1 MSDDPRTK
9 IDDDRMAARLKLV
22 DEHIALENRHDL
34 EGIMGTFGA
43 SAHYDDEPWD
53 LHYAGRDEVRA
64 FYQGLLQALPGL
76 HIDVKRR
83 HASDRAIVMEVII
96 RGRHLGSWRGLPA
109 TGRQIDF
116 PICGIFTFDDEDRLA
131 GEKILLRPG
140 YGASATRA
148 VSRTGQRDRPHHER
162 TDPSHDDGANRRSE
176 ALEVGL
182 AQPAG
187 LRPSCRIP
195 RCLLN
200 LVSRWAAGH
209 REAVPGYHYSELTI
223 KIAICD

>member
-1 MSDDPRTK
+1 VSDDPRTK

-53 LHYAGRDEVRA
+53 LHYTGRDEVRA

-83 HASDRAIVMEVII
+83 HASDRAVVMEVII

-131 GEKILLRPG
+131 GEKIYYDRATVLRQLGLFHEPD
-140 YGASATRA
+140 SAIGRITSVLIHPTTMA
-148 VSRTGQRDRPHHER
+148 QI
-162 TDPSHDDGANRRSE
+162 
-176 ALEVGL
+176 VGRKL
-182 AQPAG
+182 WK
-187 LRPSCRIP
+187 S
-195 RCLLN
+195 
-200 LVSRWAAGH
+200 
-209 REAVPGYHYSELTI
+209 
-223 KIAICD
+223 D